1 MNEEKYTD
9 ITPEVK
15 LDWNKFLIVI
25 LLDETVK
32 LTFDTLTPFKE
43 AVITPVLAI
52 LGAVIEDE

>member
-9 ITPEVK
+9 ISPDVK

-52 LGAVIEDE
+52 LVAVIEDG

>member
-1 MNEEKYTD
+1 
-9 ITPEVK
+9 
-15 LDWNKFLIVI
+15 LIVI

-52 LGAVIEDE
+52 LVAVIEDG